1 MVLLEFKERKTDSCY
16 SVTTLGNPWTHV
28 KHGWYYKVW
37 QSIINPSELLLE
49 TP

>member
-1 MVLLEFKERKTDSCY
+1 MVLLEFKERKTDSSY

-37 QSIINPSELLLE
+37 KPIINPSELLLE